1 MLINQLVTPLVTGR
15 VYQRGNHSLIM
26 TVFCSFIVGRG
37 ARLYAEFTVLG
48 KKHWALENFLWG
60 QTDNK
65 QVDKLHVENSIVKVV
80 NTGL

>member
-1 MLINQLVTPLVTGR
+1 M
-15 VYQRGNHSLIM
+15 
-26 TVFCSFIVGRG
+26 GRG

-48 KKHWALENFLWG
+48 KEKHWALENFLWG

-65 QVDKLHVENSIVKVV
+65 QVDKLHVENSIEKAM